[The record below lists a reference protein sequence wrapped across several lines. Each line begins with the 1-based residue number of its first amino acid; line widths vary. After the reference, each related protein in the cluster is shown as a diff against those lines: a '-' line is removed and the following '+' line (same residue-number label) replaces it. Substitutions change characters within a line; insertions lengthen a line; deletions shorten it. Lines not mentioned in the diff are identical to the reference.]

1 VTLTALVNGRVL
13 TERGF
18 AADRA
23 VLVNGARIVDVVA
36 RKSARRAAETHDL
49 GGHYLVPGFI
59 DCQVNGGGGV
69 LFNDDPSPAAIR
81 RIGAA
86 HRAFGTTGF
95 LPTLISDRTQVM
107 RSAIE
112 AARTAMAAE
121 NSGVLGIHLEGPLLS
136 PARPGVHDAAKFRE
150 PDAALLDL
158 VASLR
163 SGRTLMTLAPD
174 RVSPQVIEEL
184 VRRDLIICA
193 GHTAA
198 DYATARAAFDAGIR
212 GVTHLFN
219 AMPAM
224 QSREPGVVG
233 AALEDD
239 RVWCG
244 LIVDG
249 HHVHPGTL
257 RVALAAKPVG
267 KTFLVTDAMPTVG
280 SSESTFYL
288 GQERVRCESGVCVTE
303 AGVLAG
309 SALDMASA
317 VRNTV
322 RLLGV
327 PLDEAARMAS
337 TYPATFLGLDKER
350 GRIAAG
356 LRADFVVLDDDLG
369 VRQVWCGGSADG
381 RLL

>member
-1 VTLTALVNGRVL
+1 VTRKALVNGRVL

-18 AADRA
+18 VSDRA
-23 VLVNGARIVDVVA
+23 VLVNGPRIVDVVA
-36 RKSARRAAETHDL
+36 RRSARRTDEIHDL
-49 GGHYLVPGFI
+49 DGCYLVPGFI

-107 RSAIE
+107 RSAID
-112 AARTAMAAE
+112 AVRTVMAE
-121 NSGVLGIHLEGPLLS
+121 EDSGVLGIHLEGPLLS

-150 PDAALLDL
+150 PDATLLDL
-158 VASLR
+158 AASLR
-163 SGRTLMTLAPD
+163 VGRTLMTLAPD
-174 RVSPQVIEEL
+174 RVPTPTIAEL
-184 VRRDLIICA
+184 VRRDLILCA

-198 DYATARAAFDAGIR
+198 DYQTARAGFDAGIR

-224 QSREPGVVG
+224 QNREPGVVG
-233 AALEDD
+233 AALADD

-257 RVALAAKPVG
+257 RVALAAKPSG
-267 KTFLVTDAMPTVG
+267 KIFLVTDAMPTVG
-280 SSESTFYL
+280 SSETTFYL
-288 GQERVRCESGVCVTE
+288 AGERVRCETGVCVTD

-327 PLDEAARMAS
+327 PLDEAVRMAS
-337 TYPATFLGLDKER
+337 TYPATFLGLEKER

-356 LRADFVVLDDDLG
+356 QRADFVVLDNDLA
-369 VRQVWCGGSADG
+369 VRGVWCGGAVSHAS
-381 RLL
+381 L

>member
-1 VTLTALVNGRVL
+1 VTRKALVNGRVL

-18 AADRA
+18 VSDRA
-23 VLVNGARIVDVVA
+23 VLVNGPRIVDVVA
-36 RKSARRAAETHDL
+36 RRSARRTDEIHDL
-49 GGHYLVPGFI
+49 DGCYLVPGFI

-107 RSAIE
+107 RSAID
-112 AARTAMAAE
+112 AVRTVMAE
-121 NSGVLGIHLEGPLLS
+121 EDSGVLGIHLEGPLLS

-150 PDAALLDL
+150 PDATLLDL
-158 VASLR
+158 AASLR
-163 SGRTLMTLAPD
+163 VGRTLMTLAPD
-174 RVSPQVIEEL
+174 RVPTPTIAEL
-184 VRRDLIICA
+184 VRRDLILCA

-198 DYATARAAFDAGIR
+198 DYQTARAGFDAGIR

-224 QSREPGVVG
+224 LNREPGVVG
-233 AALEDD
+233 AALADD

-257 RVALAAKPVG
+257 RVALAAKPSG
-267 KTFLVTDAMPTVG
+267 KIFLVTDAMPTVG
-280 SSESTFYL
+280 SSETTFYL
-288 GQERVRCESGVCVTE
+288 AGERVRCETGVCVTD

-327 PLDEAARMAS
+327 PLDEAVRMAS
-337 TYPATFLGLDKER
+337 TYPATFLGLEKER

-356 LRADFVVLDDDLG
+356 QRADFVVLDNDLA
-369 VRQVWCGGSADG
+369 VRGVWCGGAVSHAS
-381 RLL
+381 L